1 MVLEYNEVIPFME
14 WLPSAALQW
23 FLVVV
28 CVAVV
33 GVLIGWFMSAMTQGP
48 GEAMRSIGRLLASST
63 ADLVRLS
70 PRRTAA
76 LAWLA
81 VKESIRRRVVVV
93 FAVFMLLLLFAGWF
107 LDPGSPDPARL
118 YLNFVLTATG
128 YLVLLLALFLGSQ
141 SLPNDI
147 KNRTLQTIVT
157 KPVRTSEI
165 VLGRML
171 GFLVVISV
179 LIAVMGAIGYVF
191 VIRGL
196 AHTHE
201 IAVDDLRPMESAGGQ
216 TAGRQGRTSTVH
228 KHWHKVYVEADGRGR
243 VDPEQNHW
251 HDLEGQWKD
260 LLDPASAGR
269 VFHLGPPE
277 GMLQARVP
285 LYGKLRFLDRKGEP
299 AEKGVNTGDEW
310 TYRSYVEGGTLA
322 AAIWTFDGVTE
333 ARFPHGLPVEMT
345 IGVFRTYKAN
355 IEKGV
360 LASLWVRNPASPDN
374 KPVRVRVFESK
385 EFATDV
391 KLLEPKIL
399 APDGQTLDLFK
410 DFVHDGKIEIW
421 LRCEDMA
428 QYIGAAQPDLYLR
441 AADAS
446 FLGNFVKGYVGI
458 WLQSLLMVS
467 LGVTFSTFL
476 SAPIAMMAT
485 LGAMVGGFFHQFMYE
500 LATKQ
505 TYGGGPFESFVRMLT
520 QQNVTGEMEPGLR
533 TTIVQTLDQPAEAFL
548 WSLSQI
554 LPDFSRFSF
563 AEFVASGFN
572 VPGDTVLVVACRAFA
587 FALPMFVAA
596 YIFLKNREM
605 AQQ

>member
-1 MVLEYNEVIPFME
+1 
-14 WLPSAALQW
+14 
-23 FLVVV
+23 
-28 CVAVV
+28 
-33 GVLIGWFMSAMTQGP
+33 
-48 GEAMRSIGRLLASST
+48 
-63 ADLVRLS
+63 
-70 PRRTAA
+70 

-107 LDPGSPDPARL
+107 LDPGSPNPARL
-118 YLNFVLTATG
+118 YLNFALTATG

-147 KNRTLQTIVT
+147 KSRTLQTIVT

-179 LIAVMGAIGYVF
+179 LLTVMGAIGYVF

-196 AHTHE
+196 DHTHV
-201 IAVDDLRPMESAGGQ
+201 IAADDLRPMETAAG
-216 TAGRQGRTSTVH
+216 TSAGRQGRTSTVH
-228 KHWHKVYVEADGRGR
+228 KHWHKVVVEADGRGR
-243 VDPEQNHW
+243 VESEQGHW

-260 LLDPASAGR
+260 LLDPPAGR
-269 VFHLGPPE
+269 KFQLGPPE

-299 AEKGVNTGDEW
+299 TEKGVNTGDEW

-333 ARFPHGLPVEMT
+333 AKFPHGLPVEMT

-360 LASLWVRNPASPDN
+360 LASLWVRNPASADN

-391 KLLEPKIL
+391 KLLEPKIQD
-399 APDGQTLDLFK
+399 PEGRTLDLFK

-458 WLQSLLMVS
+458 WLQSLLMIS
-467 LGVTFSTFL
+467 MGVTFSTFL
-476 SAPIAMMAT
+476 SGPIAMLAT
-485 LGAMVGGFFHQFMYE
+485 LGTMIGGFFHQFMYE

-505 TYGGGPFESFVRMLT
+505 TYGGGPFESIVRIFT

-548 WSLSQI
+548 WALAAI
-554 LPDFSRFSF
+554 LPDFGRFSF
-563 AEFVASGFN
+563 AEFVASGFS
-572 VPGDTVLVVACRAFA
+572 VPGETVLIGVIRAFA

-596 YIFLKNREM
+596 YVFLKRREV